1 MTNDRRA
8 ALKYDYPDNE
18 NSDWI
23 SMLRR
28 TNTQI
33 QTGLASAPNAAM
45 LRFRDA
51 NTLALLK
58 NLMPNMNPELLRHVM
73 VEP

>member
-8 ALKYDYPDNE
+8 ALQYDYPGNAKP
-18 NSDWI
+18 DWI
-23 SMLRR
+23 GMLRR

-58 NLMPNMNPELLRHVM
+58 NLMPNIHPELLRHVM
-73 VEP
+73 VKP